1 MDVIKEI
8 NSFKSLSQFE
18 DFCKD
23 FRYSRM
29 LLHKLPYVIFRHFKN
44 NMYVIL

>member
-8 NSFKSLSQFE
+8 NSFKSQFE

-23 FRYSRM
+23 FRYPRM
-29 LLHKLPYVIFRHFKN
+29 LLHKPPYVIFRHFKN